1 MIKLIDQIILNV
13 KIFRSEVVDRSVQAR
28 VSLAD
33 QEQQI
38 EHSTLN
44 GCAVQTDI
52 AQFQVDEIMLKL
64 HDLQV
69 RVLSL
74 P

>member
-1 MIKLIDQIILNV
+1 MV
-13 KIFRSEVVDRSVQAR
+13 HRSVQAR

-33 QEQQI
+33 QGQQM
-38 EHSTLN
+38 EFCSRS
-44 GCAVQTDI
+44 GCSVQTDI

-69 RVLSL
+69 ELQLYAFVQFTVKFGEVSAN
-74 P
+74 

>member
-1 MIKLIDQIILNV
+1 M
-13 KIFRSEVVDRSVQAR
+13 
-28 VSLAD
+28 
-33 QEQQI
+33 
-38 EHSTLN
+38 EHCILN

-69 RVLSL
+69 RFHFYIHVFGSTFKFQGNLNYRHNFERSF
-74 P
+74 